1 MLITDREEL
10 QQFNTSH
17 RLWQGIPGIEISE
30 KGRLFATFYSGGT
43 KEEFGNYCLLIISDD
58 DGYTWS
64 EPVAVAYNG
73 PASRCYDPFL
83 WMDVLGRLWF
93 IWSIMPEHAVY
104 ASLCNNPDADILNWS
119 KPFIIGKDVMMNKPT
134 FLSTGEIMFP
144 IAVWDRNVQAIN
156 GCVSE
161 GEERLP
167 FVYRSTDC
175 GTTFEKLGGPKVEK
189 RSFDEHMILELS
201 DGRLMMFIRTLY
213 GIGKS
218 YSYDGGRTWTDAE
231 PSGFGG
237 PCTRFYIRKLSSGSI
252 FLIYHDSTSKRS
264 NLAAYLSE
272 DEGETW
278 KWKLLLD
285 ERDNVSYPDAVEA
298 KNGYIYIIYDR
309 ERGAFCK
316 GLEELYHN
324 AREILMAKITEED
337 IIAGKIVSKD
347 SRLKQT
353 VSKLG
358 VYLGPMINPYS
369 EKLLLSTDEYV
380 KQVMELPANEK
391 MIDSILE
398 DFGRCS
404 LTLDWDTIQ
413 NLNAKI
419 EYALNLDKKTS
430 RKELEKTIR
439 EILSIFKKGEEANP
453 VDLFPKMIAY
463 INNNL
468 CVDLSLD
475 EMAQALHLS
484 KFYMCHLFKEKA
496 KITIM
501 NYRNARRIQLS
512 KKQLA
517 TTELSITDI
526 ALSLGYTDAAY
537 FSKLFMQ
544 YEGMTPT
551 QYRKTSRK
559 INNMDKGGLS

>member
-10 QQFNTSH
+10 QQYNTSQ
-17 RLWQGIPGIEISE
+17 RLWQGIPGIEISD
-30 KGRLFATFYSGGT
+30 KGRLFAVLYSGGT
-43 KEEFGNYCLLIISDD
+43 KEEFGNYCALITSDD
-58 DGYTWS
+58 DGLTWS

-73 PASRCYDPFL
+73 PASRCYDPCL
-83 WMDVLGRLWF
+83 WMDMLGRLWF

-134 FLSTGEIMFP
+134 FLSTGELMFP
-144 IAVWDRNVQAIN
+144 IAVWDRNVQAVK

-175 GTTFEKLGGPKVEK
+175 GTTFERLGGPKVEK

-231 PSGFGG
+231 ASGYVGPS
-237 PCTRFYIRKLSSGSI
+237 TRFYIRRLSSGRI
-252 FLIYHDSTSKRS
+252 LLIYHDSTSKRN
-264 NLAAYLSE
+264 NLAAYLSD

-278 KWKLLLD
+278 KWKLMLD

-298 KNGYIYIIYDR
+298 KNGFIYIIYDR

-337 IIAGKIVSKD
+337 IMEGKIISED
-347 SRLKQT
+347 SRLKQI

-380 KQVMELPANEK
+380 KQVMDLPANEK

-439 EILSIFKKGEEANP
+439 EILFIFKKGEEANP
-453 VDLFPKMIAY
+453 VDLFPKIISF

-468 CVDLSLD
+468 CVDMSLD

-501 NYRNARRIQLS
+501 SYRNARRIQLA
-512 KKQLA
+512 KKQL
-517 TTELSITDI
+517 TTTDLSITDI
-526 ALSLGYTDAAY
+526 VLSLGYTDAAY

-559 INNMDKGGLS
+559 INNMDEGGLS

>member
-1 MLITDREEL
+1 
-10 QQFNTSH
+10 
-17 RLWQGIPGIEISE
+17 
-30 KGRLFATFYSGGT
+30 
-43 KEEFGNYCLLIISDD
+43 
-58 DGYTWS
+58 
-64 EPVAVAYNG
+64 
-73 PASRCYDPFL
+73 
-83 WMDVLGRLWF
+83 MD
-93 IWSIMPEHAVY
+93 
-104 ASLCNNPDADILNWS
+104 
-119 KPFIIGKDVMMNKPT
+119 
-134 FLSTGEIMFP
+134 
-144 IAVWDRNVQAIN
+144 
-156 GCVSE
+156 
-161 GEERLP
+161 
-167 FVYRSTDC
+167 
-175 GTTFEKLGGPKVEK
+175 
-189 RSFDEHMILELS
+189 
-201 DGRLMMFIRTLY
+201 
-213 GIGKS
+213 
-218 YSYDGGRTWTDAE
+218 
-231 PSGFGG
+231 
-237 PCTRFYIRKLSSGSI
+237 
-252 FLIYHDSTSKRS
+252 
-264 NLAAYLSE
+264 
-272 DEGETW
+272 
-278 KWKLLLD
+278 
-285 ERDNVSYPDAVEA
+285 
-298 KNGYIYIIYDR
+298 
-309 ERGAFCK
+309 
-316 GLEELYHN
+316 
-324 AREILMAKITEED
+324 
-337 IIAGKIVSKD
+337 
-347 SRLKQT
+347 
-353 VSKLG
+353 
-358 VYLGPMINPYS
+358 
-369 EKLLLSTDEYV
+369 
-380 KQVMELPANEK
+380 LPANEK

-501 NYRNARRIQLS
+501 SYRNARRIQLA

-559 INNMDKGGLS
+559 INNMDEGGLS